1 MRMGVFLDRDGTLI
15 DVVRDEETGAIS
27 VAFHPNQLRLLPG
40 VVEGLRLL
48 DSKGFVLGIAT
59 NQPAPAKGQFSAEA
73 VRRTNAA
80 LVSLLAS
87 NGVPIGAIQ
96 TCMHHP
102 KGGPG
107 GDPSLVG
114 PCSCRKPK
122 PGLIDSLLTELEV
135 VREGSWMIGDS
146 LGDVEAGRAA
156 GVKTGLV
163 FASNRCELCPLRPP
177 AGAPPSMEKRSMK
190 GAAMPDLAADTF
202 LELAGAIVRAK

>member
-1 MRMGVFLDRDGTLI
+1 MRAGVFLDRDGTLI
-15 DVVRDEETGAIS
+15 DVVRDEQTGSVS

-48 DSKGFVLGIAT
+48 DREGFVLGIAT

-80 LVSLLAS
+80 LVTLLAS
-87 NGVPIGAIQ
+87 NGVRIAAVQ

-102 KGGPG
+102 EGGPG

-122 PGLIDSLLTELEV
+122 PGLVDSLITELGV
-135 VREGSWMIGDS
+135 SREASWMVGDS
-146 LGDVEAGRAA
+146 VGDVEAGRAA
-156 GVKTGLV
+156 RVRTALV
-163 FASNRCELCPLRPP
+163 FALNRCELCPLRPP
-177 AGAPPSMEKRSMK
+177 EGSLGSTK
-190 GAAMPDLAADTF
+190 GAILPDLTANTF
-202 LELAGAIVRAK
+202 LELAQAIVGAR